1 MATKPLTEQTTEELK
16 KMRSTISVLV
26 GIMTGI
32 GIVYLA
38 LMVYRYFTDGWDTVG
53 ITGIPILAMLG
64 IIGGMNVTNLSKI
77 SAEIRKREE
86 RV

>member
-16 KMRSTISVLV
+16 KMRSVIVSILIIMGLLV
-26 GIMTGI
+26 AAFI
-32 GIVYLA
+32 GYMA
-38 LMVYRYFTDGWDTVG
+38 YRTLTAGWDSNLTMG
-53 ITGIPILAMLG
+53 ISSISMLTA
-64 IIGGMNVTNLSKI
+64 IGAINGVNLSKI